1 MLEVST
7 LAACTATSCSVRL
20 HQHMLGLL
28 LCPSKATVSNL
39 ICTRGG
45 QHADWTADYRL
56 YSKDRVDESVL
67 FGRVRDTLIENLAPG
82 QPLMVALDDT
92 ITRKTGKKIH
102 GSGWKRDP
110 LGPAFQ
116 TNLVHA
122 QRYLQFSAAW
132 PLENGEARM
141 VPIDFLHTPTPVK
154 PPKTATPEQ
163 HKSYREALKQHNL
176 NRQTLKRLE
185 ILRRETP
192 AARHLIIAGD
202 GSYTNKTILRGKP
215 EGSTYIGRGRKD
227 MVVHYPPEVLAG
239 ANGRPRRYG
248 ALAPT
253 PEQLRQD
260 DSVPWQSVA
269 AFAAGKRHDFRV
281 KTMGPVLWR
290 KAGADMLIR
299 VVVIAPL
306 GYRLRNGSR
315 MLYRQPAYLICTD
328 PDMPLEKFLQYYLWR
343 WGIEVNFREEKT
355 LIGTGQ
361 AQVRTASSN
370 QHLPAVTVAAYA
382 MLWTVTLQALA
393 QASAFQG
400 LQPPKWRKDRA
411 HDGNLPS
418 TGDLLRLLRYETWA
432 GALRPG
438 TLYHF
443 VTKAPPVTNAQKPMP
458 DLPATLFAAA

>member
-1 MLEVST
+1 MLAGT
-7 LAACTATSCSVRL
+7 TPAATTTPSCSMRL

-28 LCPSKATVSNL
+28 LSPTKSTVSNL

-56 YSKDRVDESVL
+56 YSKERVDESVL
-67 FGRVRDTLIENLAPG
+67 FGRVRDTLMENLAAG
-82 QPLMVALDDT
+82 EPLVVALDDT
-92 ITRKTGKKIH
+92 IVRKTGTKIH
-102 GSGWKRDP
+102 GSAWKRDP
-110 LGPAFQ
+110 LGPPFQ
-116 TNLVHA
+116 TNLVRA

-132 PLENGEARM
+132 PLENGDARM
-141 VPIDFLHTPTPVK
+141 VPIDFLHAPTPAK
-154 PPKTATPEQ
+154 PPKNSSPEL
-163 HKSYREALKQHNL
+163 HESYREALKQQNL
-176 NRQTLKRLE
+176 NCQTLKRLE
-185 ILRRETP
+185 ILRHETP
-192 AARHLIIAGD
+192 AARHLVICGD

-215 EGSTYIGRGRKD
+215 ERSTYVGRSRKD
-227 MVVHYPPEVLAG
+227 MVVHYPPEVVAG
-239 ANGRPRRYG
+239 ANGRPPRYG

-260 DSVPWQSVA
+260 DNVPWQKIG
-269 AFAAGKRHDFRV
+269 AFAAGRRHDFSI
-281 KTMGPVLWR
+281 KTMDPVLWR
-290 KAGADMLIR
+290 KAGADLLLR

-315 MLYRQPAYLICTD
+315 MLYRQPAFLICTD
-328 PDMPLEKFLQYYLWR
+328 PDLPLEKLLQYYLWR

-355 LIGTGQ
+355 LVGTGD
-361 AQVRTASSN
+361 AHVRTAASN

-382 MLWTVTLQALA
+382 MLWTVALQARA
-393 QASAFQG
+393 GGADFQG
-400 LQPPKWRKDRA
+400 LHPPKWRKNRTLE
-411 HDGNLPS
+411 GILPA